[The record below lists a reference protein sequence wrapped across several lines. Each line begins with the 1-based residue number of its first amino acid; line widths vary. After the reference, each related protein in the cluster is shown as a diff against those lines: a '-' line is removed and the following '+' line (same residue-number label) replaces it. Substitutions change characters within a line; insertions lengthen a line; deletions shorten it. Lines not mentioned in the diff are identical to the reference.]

1 MCPSMEWR
9 ARRLFSSFRRFSLLF
24 AFTRPYLSGVMDL
37 FLLLTAIP
45 LMVDSAL
52 IPMLL
57 GFVSYAFEGRHKSP

>member
-1 MCPSMEWR
+1 MSVHGLACQASVFF
-9 ARRLFSSFRRFSLLF
+9 LSSFLS